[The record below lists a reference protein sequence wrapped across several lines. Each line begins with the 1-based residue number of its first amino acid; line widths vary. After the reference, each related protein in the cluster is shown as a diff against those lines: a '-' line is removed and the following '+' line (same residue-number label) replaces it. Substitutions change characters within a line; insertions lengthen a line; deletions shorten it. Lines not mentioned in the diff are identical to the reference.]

1 MTLTFVT
8 NGDRW
13 NALYLDGE
21 METQGHYADDPET
34 VANVCI
40 NNEVDEYESYHIS
53 DKGEY
58 PRAEFPDSLEE
69 AREDDSWKLY

>member
-1 MTLTFVT
+1 MTLTFIT

-13 NALYLDGE
+13 HALYLDGKI
-21 METQGHYADDPET
+21 ETQGHYADDPET

-40 NNEVDEYESYHIS
+40 KNDVDEYETYHIS

-58 PRAEFPDSLEE
+58 ARARFPNSLEE
-69 AREDDSWKLY
+69 IKNDDSWKLH